1 MKRAL
6 RGLRFFLRT
15 GHRDPVA
22 WMTRL
27 WRAKKKSPP
36 TADGGQEELT
46 IADIQRAM
54 DEVARKLC
62 LAAEEEQ
69 GEGT

>member
-27 WRAKKKSPP
+27 WRAKKKS
-36 TADGGQEELT
+36 ACGGQEELT